1 MNLESESGNSKLYFP
16 EPKEPARTFPIYVS
30 DIEIL
35 RKSVDPL
42 AVMGRRRLNRW
53 LRNWNFPDKK
63 ELLVRLNSS
72 SAADHDGAVWEL
84 YLNSLFRY
92 LGFYV
97 ERDPLKIKGKTP
109 DFRITRFAK
118 TYYVEATSVSR
129 EPSSP
134 SQKHWRD
141 LVNKVDSISRD
152 DFFITFHPSQTSS
165 RTPRS
170 TQVVKQ
176 INTFLDSLD
185 YEELCLAGHLDRPEL
200 IIRDNEWE
208 IRVSPI
214 PKSPKGVTEGL
225 IGLCGNAETGMIS
238 DLEDLRTKISKKR
251 KRYGPLDAPFII
263 AILENSFVG
272 SDDKWHRF
280 GALFGNDALRISPNG
295 ESQSIRQDNGI
306 WSARKKES
314 YVEGLLLT
322 ARLPITFPDLGLPEL
337 WINPNVATS
346 QLDAVLPFSF
356 LCLQEDKYEL
366 TASEFSWN
374 GLDKPGL
381 RSVMSRLVSQLFK
394 FLSIRIPN

>member
-1 MNLESESGNSKLYFP
+1 MRLEIKRGDFKCYFP

-35 RKSVDPL
+35 KKSIDPL
-42 AVMGRRRLNRW
+42 AVRGRLRLNHW
-53 LRNWNFPDKK
+53 LRDWNFPDRKD
-63 ELLVRLNSS
+63 LLARLNST

-84 YLNSLFRY
+84 YLNSLFRF

-109 DFRITRFAK
+109 DFRITRFGK

-165 RTPRS
+165 GTPRS
-170 TQVVKQ
+170 TQVVKE

-185 YEELCLAGHLDRPEL
+185 YEELCLASYLDRPEL

-214 PKSPKGVTEGL
+214 PKSPKGVTGGL
-225 IGLCGNAETGMIS
+225 IRLCGNAETGMIS

-295 ESQSIRQDNGI
+295 DSRSIRLDNGI

-322 ARLPITFPDLGLPEL
+322 ARLPITFPDLKLPEL

-346 QLDAVLPFSF
+346 ELDAVLPFSF
-356 LCLQEDKYEL
+356 LCLQGDKYEL
-366 TASEFSWN
+366 TGSEFSWN
-374 GLDKPGL
+374 GLDKPSL
-381 RSVMSRLVSQLFK
+381 RSVLSRLVSRLFK
-394 FLSIRIPN
+394 FFTIRIPN